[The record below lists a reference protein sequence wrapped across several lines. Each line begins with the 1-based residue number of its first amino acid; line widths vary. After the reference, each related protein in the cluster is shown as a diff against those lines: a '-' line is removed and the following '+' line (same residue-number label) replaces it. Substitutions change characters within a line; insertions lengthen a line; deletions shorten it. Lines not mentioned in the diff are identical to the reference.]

1 MQVETNLASNC
12 LQRLTVDSDG
22 PLPDGRGSF
31 PAWLDELIRE
41 HGAGEYLVQ
50 VRADGSVV
58 VKRPR
63 KPLEFEWR

>member
-1 MQVETNLASNC
+1 METNLASNC
-12 LQRLTVDSDG
+12 LQRLTVDSERAQF
-22 PLPDGRGSF
+22 L
-31 PAWLDELIRE
+31 AWLDDLIRE

>member
-1 MQVETNLASNC
+1 MASSLANNS
-12 LQRLTVDSDG
+12 
-22 PLPDGRGSF
+22 LPPSTKGSEARGEERPTLF
-31 PAWLDELIRE
+31 LAWLDQLIQE
-41 HGAGEYLVQ
+41 HGPGEYLVQ

>member
-1 MQVETNLASNC
+1 MQMETTSASNC
-12 LQRLTVDSDG
+12 LPRLTADSERAQF
-22 PLPDGRGSF
+22 L
-31 PAWLDELIRE
+31 AWLNELIRE

>member
-1 MQVETNLASNC
+1 MQMETTSVSNC
-12 LQRLTVDSDG
+12 LQRLTADSERAQF
-22 PLPDGRGSF
+22 L
-31 PAWLDELIRE
+31 AWLNELIRE